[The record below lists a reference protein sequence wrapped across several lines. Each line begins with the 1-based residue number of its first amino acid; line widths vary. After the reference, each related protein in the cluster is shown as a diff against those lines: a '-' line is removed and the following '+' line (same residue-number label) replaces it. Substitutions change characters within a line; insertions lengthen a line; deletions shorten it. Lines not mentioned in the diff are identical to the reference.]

1 MFVVIFNLQDL
12 QTVFRKKT
20 TPKEK
25 EMCTTNWGRMR
36 GDREGWMGQ
45 GKRGLQKTCQSD
57 PPGCGCA
64 SDCFGLKLHF
74 SDSL

>member
-36 GDREGWMGQ
+36 GDREG
-45 GKRGLQKTCQSD
+45 
-57 PPGCGCA
+57 
-64 SDCFGLKLHF
+64 
-74 SDSL
+74 